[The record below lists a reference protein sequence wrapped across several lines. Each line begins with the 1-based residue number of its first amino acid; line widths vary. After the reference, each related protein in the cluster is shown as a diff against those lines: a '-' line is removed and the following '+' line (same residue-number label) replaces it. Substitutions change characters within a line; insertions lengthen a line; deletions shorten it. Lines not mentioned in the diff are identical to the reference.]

1 MLRTAVALVCVA
13 LFIAAAQESASQ
25 EKDGFV
31 PLIKESDLSDWEGN
45 TNAGW
50 TLENGTLRG
59 RADGRSPALLM
70 LKDHD
75 PGDFELRF
83 EALIHK
89 GSVRSQM
96 MVTWS
101 FCAVRPA
108 CFQPAVG
115 PPPKATLIH
124 KGSVRVKMRG
134 PGPGPLGIAVEIN
147 PDKVELVTNGSS
159 FFIAASNRPDEW
171 NEYRVV
177 FRGLNLKLWKNG
189 IPAPYELGGSH
200 VEEKGRLSLHLSD
213 HEASDVSLR
222 RLRIKE

>member
-89 GSVRSQM
+89 GSVR
-96 MVTWS
+96 
-101 FCAVRPA
+101 
-108 CFQPAVG
+108 
-115 PPPKATLIH
+115 
-124 KGSVRVKMRG
+124 VKMRG

-200 VEEKGRLSLHLSD
+200 MEEKGRLSLHLSD